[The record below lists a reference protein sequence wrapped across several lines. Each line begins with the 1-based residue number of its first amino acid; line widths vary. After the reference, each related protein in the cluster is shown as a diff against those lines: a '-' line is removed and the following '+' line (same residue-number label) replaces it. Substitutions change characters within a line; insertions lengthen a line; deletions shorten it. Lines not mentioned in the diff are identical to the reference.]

1 MSHMGK
7 QEGKYKM
14 AKLRIIGAPSDFGQG
29 RRGVDM
35 GPSAIR
41 YAGLSEKLARLGHDV
56 EDLGNIVVPT
66 PEMHTVKDEKLK
78 YFDEVKAVCE
88 NLYREVSRVMEEDAI
103 PIILGGDHSI
113 SIGSL
118 AGIAA
123 SRRPFGVIWFDAH
136 GDMNTPETTPSG
148 NIHGMPLAVNLGLG
162 HPELIHLGGFAPK
175 VKPENV
181 VLVGIRSIDEDEAK
195 LIRQTGIRAYTM
207 AEIDR
212 MGMAAVMEEAIR
224 IASNQTEGIHLSLD
238 LDSLD
243 PTFAPGVGTPVN
255 GGVTYREGHLAME
268 ILADSGKIRS
278 VDVVEVNPILDIH
291 NQTGNMAVELVESL
305 FGKTVM

>member
-1 MSHMGK
+1 MK
-7 QEGKYKM
+7 NLK
-14 AKLRIIGAPSDFGQG
+14 IIGAPSDLGQG

-41 YAGLSEKLARLGHDV
+41 YAGLKERLQGLGYDV
-56 EDLGNIVVPT
+56 EDLGNVNVPT
-66 PEMHTVKDEKLK
+66 PEMHKVKNEKLK
-78 YFDEVKAVCE
+78 YLDEVTEVC
-88 NLYREVSRVMEEDAI
+88 NSLREVVGSVMKAGDL

-113 SIGSL
+113 SIGSV
-118 AGIAA
+118 AGVA
-123 SRRPFGVIWFDAH
+123 SEHKSFGVIWFDAH
-136 GDMNTPETTPSG
+136 GDMNTAETTPTG

-162 HPELIHLGGFAPK
+162 HPALVNIGGFAPK

-181 VLVGIRSIDEDEAK
+181 VLVGIRSIDKDEAR
-195 LIRQTGIRAYTM
+195 LIRETGVKCYTM
-207 AEIDR
+207 PEIDR
-212 MGMAAVMEEAIR
+212 RGIGPVMEEAIQT
-224 IASNQTEGIHLSLD
+224 ASSGTDGIHLSLD
-238 LDSLD
+238 LDALD

-268 ILADSGKIRS
+268 ILAAADKLIS
-278 VDVVEVNPILDIH
+278 VDVVEVNPILDTH

>member
-1 MSHMGK
+1 MK
-7 QEGKYKM
+7 
-14 AKLRIIGAPSDFGQG
+14 KLKIIGAPSDLGQG

-41 YAGLSEKLARLGHDV
+41 YAGLKEKLQGLGYDV
-56 EDLGNIVVPT
+56 EDLGNVSVPT
-66 PEMHTVKDEKLK
+66 PEMHKVKNEKLK
-78 YFDEVKAVCE
+78 YLDEVTTVC
-88 NLYREVSRVMEEDAI
+88 NSLREVVCKVMQDGHL

-113 SIGSL
+113 SIGSV
-118 AGIAA
+118 AGVA
-123 SRRPFGVIWFDAH
+123 SEQKSFGVIWFDAH
-136 GDMNTPETTPSG
+136 GDMNTEETTPTG

-162 HPELIHLGGFAPK
+162 HASLVNLGGFAPK

-181 VLVGIRSIDEDEAK
+181 VLVGIRSIDEDEAR
-195 LIRQTGIRAYTM
+195 LIRETGVKCYTM
-207 AEIDR
+207 PEIDR
-212 MGMAAVMEEAIR
+212 RGIGTVMEEAIQ
-224 IASNQTEGIHLSLD
+224 IACNGTDGIHLSLD
-238 LDSLD
+238 LDALD

-268 ILADSGKIRS
+268 ILAAANKLIS
-278 VDVVEVNPILDIH
+278 VDVVEVNPILDTH

>member
-1 MSHMGK
+1 MK
-7 QEGKYKM
+7 
-14 AKLRIIGAPSDFGQG
+14 KLKIIGAPSDLGQG

-41 YAGLSEKLARLGHDV
+41 YAGLKEKLQGLGYDV
-56 EDLGNIVVPT
+56 EDLGNVSVPT
-66 PEMHTVKDEKLK
+66 PEMHKVKNEKLK
-78 YFDEVKAVCE
+78 YLDEVTKVCNSLQE
-88 NLYREVSRVMEEDAI
+88 VVSGVMREGHL

-113 SIGSL
+113 SIGSV
-118 AGIAA
+118 AGVA
-123 SRRPFGVIWFDAH
+123 SECKSFGVIWFDAH
-136 GDMNTPETTPSG
+136 GDMNTEETTPSG

-162 HPELIHLGGFAPK
+162 HDTLVKIGGFSPK

-181 VLVGIRSIDEDEAK
+181 VLVGIRSIDENEAK
-195 LIRQTGIRAYTM
+195 LIRETGVKCYTM
-207 AEIDR
+207 PEIDR
-212 MGMAAVMEEAIR
+212 RGMGPVMEEAIK
-224 IASNQTEGIHLSLD
+224 IAANGTEGIHLSLD
-238 LDSLD
+238 LDALD

-268 ILADSGKIRS
+268 ILAAANKLIS
-278 VDVVEVNPILDIH
+278 VDVVEVNPILDTH

>member
-1 MSHMGK
+1 
-7 QEGKYKM
+7 M

-268 ILADSGKIRS
+268 ILAASGKIRS